1 VVKEEVD
8 IMNKTSIE
16 KNIAW
21 IKYVR
26 LKISG
31 IHLVITM
38 EEARE
43 LHRTLDEI
51 CHDVDNSVLAKK
63 GL

>member
-1 VVKEEVD
+1 
-8 IMNKTSIE
+8 MNKTSIE